1 MRANLPVTQREY
13 DFPDDATLM
22 STTDPQSYV
31 TYANAAFI
39 QVSGFKRDEIIGEPH
54 NFVRHP
60 DMPTE
65 AFADMWATL
74 KAGRSWTAVI
84 KNRRKDGDH
93 YWVRANAT
101 PVIRNGQLVGYMSV
115 RTKPS
120 REEIAQADALYRDLR
135 EHRARGRKFHQGL
148 VVRTGLFGWMSLLQ
162 TMSARW
168 RVRAALLALL
178 AGSAWTAFLFGLH
191 GVMFEGFAATE
202 TVLLLL
208 AECWLAAQITA
219 PLQRVLKQS
228 LAVAAGQA
236 GDNVHLN
243 RVDEIGMIMRAVN
256 QAGLN
261 LRSLVDDVSEQLS
274 GLQGASGK
282 IAAGNDDLS
291 GRSEQAAASLEETAA
306 SMEQMTATVRNNADT
321 ATQAGQLAGSTSA
334 AAEKGDAVVGQVVAT
349 MGEISASSRKISE
362 IIGVIDS
369 IAFQTNIL
377 ALNAAV
383 EAARAGEQGRGFAV
397 VAAEVRTLAQRSAN
411 AAKEIAALIHDSVQ
425 KTAAGS
431 ALVDQAGDAMNEIR
445 SQVAQVA
452 GLIGE
457 IGSATREQSDGIG
470 QVNVAVT
477 QLDKMTQQNAALVQ
491 ESASTADELKRRTQR
506 LVDAVA
512 VFRVNAR
519 VPARHDDARGARSV
533 ARARERFDGASP
545 RAGDGER
552 GCRLADVLTGTR
564 RAVRRLTPNRRRSRA
579 ACALRFR
586 SPAARRAGSPL
597 AAAAERAAA
606 TTAPDSDRPA
616 LLRCVARQVL
626 AAREFLSRL
635 VVRLDHRQAL
645 ARGILQLLVAAR
657 CDLGLEH
664 RQRLAVAVERDLLD
678 IRLVERVAAQVLDAV
693 EHGRIGI
700 VVRHVDTARTRGA
713 QRLRQLLVVGCDA
726 RGERLHRAVARARI
740 RDARRVALRRYGLRR
755 VCDESLIGFVQARV
769 GGGFGARLRR
779 RGRVL
784 RGCGGREG
792 E

>member
-39 QVSGFKRDEIIGEPH
+39 QVSGFERDEIIGEPH

-168 RVRAALLALL
+168 RVRAALL

-519 VPARHDDARGARSV
+519 VPARHDDARAPRAGAAAAMRERASV
-533 ARARERFDGASP
+533 ARP
-545 RAGDGER
+545 RPAM
-552 GCRLADVLTGTR
+552 
-564 RAVRRLTPNRRRSRA
+564 RA
-579 ACALRFR
+579 A
-586 SPAARRAGSPL
+586 
-597 AAAAERAAA
+597 
-606 TTAPDSDRPA
+606 PDPS
-616 LLRCVARQVL
+616 L
-626 AAREFLSRL
+626 
-635 VVRLDHRQAL
+635 AL
-645 ARGILQLLVAAR
+645 ANAST
-657 CDLGLEH
+657 
-664 RQRLAVAVERDLLD
+664 
-678 IRLVERVAAQVLDAV
+678 AQAP
-693 EHGRIGI
+693 
-700 VVRHVDTARTRGA
+700 
-713 QRLRQLLVVGCDA
+713 
-726 RGERLHRAVARARI
+726 ARATANA
-740 RDARRVALRRYGLRR
+740 DA
-755 VCDESLIGFVQARV
+755 DWQTF
-769 GGGFGARLRR
+769 
-779 RGRVL
+779 
-784 RGCGGREG
+784 
-792 E
+792 

>member
-39 QVSGFKRDEIIGEPH
+39 QVSGFERDEIIGEPH

-191 GVMFEGFAATE
+191 GVMLEGFAATE

-519 VPARHDDARGARSV
+519 VPARHDDARA
-533 ARARERFDGASP
+533 P
-545 RAGDGER
+545 RAG
-552 GCRLADVLTGTR
+552 
-564 RAVRRLTPNRRRSRA
+564 
-579 ACALRFR
+579 
-586 SPAARRAGSPL
+586 
-597 AAAAERAAA
+597 AAA
-606 TTAPDSDRPA
+606 
-616 LLRCVARQVL
+616 
-626 AAREFLSRL
+626 
-635 VVRLDHRQAL
+635 
-645 ARGILQLLVAAR
+645 
-657 CDLGLEH
+657 
-664 RQRLAVAVERDLLD
+664 
-678 IRLVERVAAQVLDAV
+678 
-693 EHGRIGI
+693 
-700 VVRHVDTARTRGA
+700 
-713 QRLRQLLVVGCDA
+713 
-726 RGERLHRAVARARI
+726 
-740 RDARRVALRRYGLRR
+740 
-755 VCDESLIGFVQARV
+755 
-769 GGGFGARLRR
+769 
-779 RGRVL
+779 
-784 RGCGGREG
+784 
-792 E
+792 

>member
-39 QVSGFKRDEIIGEPH
+39 QVSGFERDEIIGEPH

-445 SQVAQVA
+445 SQVA

-519 VPARHDDARGARSV
+519 VPARHDDARAPRAGAAAAMRERASV
-533 ARARERFDGASP
+533 ARP
-545 RAGDGER
+545 RPAM
-552 GCRLADVLTGTR
+552 
-564 RAVRRLTPNRRRSRA
+564 RA
-579 ACALRFR
+579 A
-586 SPAARRAGSPL
+586 PAPSL
-597 AAAAERAAA
+597 
-606 TTAPDSDRPA
+606 
-616 LLRCVARQVL
+616 
-626 AAREFLSRL
+626 
-635 VVRLDHRQAL
+635 AL
-645 ARGILQLLVAAR
+645 ANAST
-657 CDLGLEH
+657 
-664 RQRLAVAVERDLLD
+664 
-678 IRLVERVAAQVLDAV
+678 AQAP
-693 EHGRIGI
+693 
-700 VVRHVDTARTRGA
+700 
-713 QRLRQLLVVGCDA
+713 
-726 RGERLHRAVARARI
+726 ARATANA
-740 RDARRVALRRYGLRR
+740 DA
-755 VCDESLIGFVQARV
+755 DWQTF
-769 GGGFGARLRR
+769 
-779 RGRVL
+779 
-784 RGCGGREG
+784 
-792 E
+792 

>member
-39 QVSGFKRDEIIGEPH
+39 QVSGFERDEIIGEPH

-519 VPARHDDARGARSV
+519 VPARHDDARAPRAGAAAAMRERASV
-533 ARARERFDGASP
+533 ARP
-545 RAGDGER
+545 RPAM
-552 GCRLADVLTGTR
+552 
-564 RAVRRLTPNRRRSRA
+564 RA
-579 ACALRFR
+579 A
-586 SPAARRAGSPL
+586 PAPSL
-597 AAAAERAAA
+597 
-606 TTAPDSDRPA
+606 
-616 LLRCVARQVL
+616 
-626 AAREFLSRL
+626 
-635 VVRLDHRQAL
+635 AL
-645 ARGILQLLVAAR
+645 ANAST
-657 CDLGLEH
+657 
-664 RQRLAVAVERDLLD
+664 
-678 IRLVERVAAQVLDAV
+678 AQAPVRATANADA
-693 EHGRIGI
+693 
-700 VVRHVDTARTRGA
+700 DWQT
-713 QRLRQLLVVGCDA
+713 
-726 RGERLHRAVARARI
+726 
-740 RDARRVALRRYGLRR
+740 
-755 VCDESLIGFVQARV
+755 F
-769 GGGFGARLRR
+769 
-779 RGRVL
+779 
-784 RGCGGREG
+784 
-792 E
+792 